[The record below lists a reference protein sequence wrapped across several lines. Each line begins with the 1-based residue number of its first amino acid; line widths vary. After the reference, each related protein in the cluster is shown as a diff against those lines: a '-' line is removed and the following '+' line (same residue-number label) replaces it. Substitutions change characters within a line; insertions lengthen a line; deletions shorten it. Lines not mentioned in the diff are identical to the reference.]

1 MIKRF
6 IEWLISDLSNYNKY
20 STHQQE
26 EMKYVLTILIY
37 ELIKFILILTIFYFF
52 GYFKECLLILIYMV
66 ITKPFTGGYHEDNQK
81 KCFLSTLIIVMF
93 IVILSK
99 NSNLDIVSSIILN
112 FISIFCIYN
121 QVPIINPKMP
131 LTKENLIK
139 RNRII
144 SIVNSL
150 IFIILSIAMFNIKWF
165 SQVIVWTG
173 VVQTMLLFNK
183 FKEIHGGKEYEV

>member
-1 MIKRF
+1 MIC
-6 IEWLISDLSNYNKY
+6 
-20 STHQQE
+20 
-26 EMKYVLTILIY
+26 LT
-37 ELIKFILILTIFYFF
+37 
-52 GYFKECLLILIYMV
+52 
-66 ITKPFTGGYHEDNQK
+66 
-81 KCFLSTLIIVMF
+81 
-93 IVILSK
+93 
-99 NSNLDIVSSIILN
+99 IILN

-165 SQVIVWTG
+165 SQVIVWIG
-173 VVQTMLLFNK
+173 VVQKMLLFNK

>member
-1 MIKRF
+1 
-6 IEWLISDLSNYNKY
+6 
-20 STHQQE
+20 
-26 EMKYVLTILIY
+26 
-37 ELIKFILILTIFYFF
+37 
-52 GYFKECLLILIYMV
+52 
-66 ITKPFTGGYHEDNQK
+66 
-81 KCFLSTLIIVMF
+81 MF

-150 IFIILSIAMFNIKWF
+150 IFIILSIAMFNIK
-165 SQVIVWTG
+165 
-173 VVQTMLLFNK
+173 
-183 FKEIHGGKEYEV
+183 